1 MKLTQL
7 SALVAAAVLSMSA
20 NAEPFYLTVPDGS
33 SDGTTAV
40 AYQFGVN
47 FNALSTYT
55 DDDTSYDGTNA
66 FTFASLGDSVVDTG
80 FGKVDTLLKSDG
92 TSWAG
97 SGNTEGL
104 NADWSLSF
112 EYTINGYVAVVDNS
126 GVLSGSQGIGVLY
139 GSNNAAGTN
148 LISIYYDVLDANG
161 DPILASRKLVLN
173 LNVEDSTGT
182 IGNVVLASGVDFTGV
197 DAIAEDMF
205 FFADGTNWYDLWLD
219 GQPIPDIEIAARV
232 DTNIDP
238 QDIPT
243 VNPDGTA
250 SRSNTLNGS
259 VEFNRI
265 PEPGSL
271 ALLGL
276 GLMGLGLG
284 RRYVKQG

>member
-7 SALVAAAVLSMSA
+7 STLVAAAVLSLAA

-55 DDDTSYDGTNA
+55 DNDGSYNGTDA
-66 FTFASLGDSVVDTG
+66 YTFASLGDLVEDTG
-80 FGKVDTLLKSDG
+80 YGKVDTLLKSDG
-92 TSWAG
+92 TSWSG

-104 NADWSLSF
+104 NNDWSLSF
-112 EYTINGYVAVVDNS
+112 VYTINGYVAAIDDTNVDE
-126 GVLSGSQGIGVLY
+126 GIQGIGVLY

-148 LISIYYDVLDANG
+148 LINIYYDVLDADGN
-161 DPILASRKLVLN
+161 PISSVLVMN
-173 LNVEDSTGT
+173 LNVSDSSGT
-182 IGNVVLASGVDFTGV
+182 FGNVILDADVDFIGA
-197 DAIAEDMF
+197 DPIAQSMF
-205 FFADGTNWYDLWLD
+205 FFADGSNWYDLWTA
-219 GQPIPDIEIAARV
+219 GIPIPGIEIAARV

-238 QDIPT
+238 QLIPT
-243 VNPDGTA
+243 VNDDGTA
-250 SRSNTLNGS
+250 SRANTLNGS

-276 GLMGLGLG
+276 GLLGLGLG
-284 RRYVKQG
+284 RRHFKQA